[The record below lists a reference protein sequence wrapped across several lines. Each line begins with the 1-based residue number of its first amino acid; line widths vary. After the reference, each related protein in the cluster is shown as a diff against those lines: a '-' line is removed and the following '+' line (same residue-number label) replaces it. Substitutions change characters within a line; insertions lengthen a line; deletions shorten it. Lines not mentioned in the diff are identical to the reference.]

1 MHGKYPV
8 WLDTARDGVKC
19 NTMQSGNEYSTVQY
33 STVQYSTVQYSA
45 VQYSTPPRW
54 GAGPASASCPPAG
67 GPAARNTGTTTFYVS
82 LNVREVR
89 RHLMI

>member
-33 STVQYSTVQYSA
+33 SA
-45 VQYSTPPRW
+45 VQYSTMQRMSGNEKCW
-54 GAGPASASCPPAG
+54 FLSCPGSCGWSMVPPPHWATLET
-67 GPAARNTGTTTFYVS
+67 PDCATSSPEPEQY
-82 LNVREVR
+82 
-89 RHLMI
+89 

>member
-8 WLDTARDGVKC
+8 WLDTARDGVKY

-45 VQYSTPPRW
+45 VQYSAVQYSSMQSMSELFSRTWYGEMERYRF
-54 GAGPASASCPPAG
+54 S
-67 GPAARNTGTTTFYVS
+67 
-82 LNVREVR
+82 
-89 RHLMI
+89 